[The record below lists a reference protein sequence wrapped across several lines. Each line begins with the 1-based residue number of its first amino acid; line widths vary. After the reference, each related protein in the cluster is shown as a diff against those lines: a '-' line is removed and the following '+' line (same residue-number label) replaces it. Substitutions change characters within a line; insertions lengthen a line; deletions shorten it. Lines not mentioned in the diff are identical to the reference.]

1 MKGRHIIWTGIIAL
15 AVGILMIIYNRALE
29 PSTLVMWC
37 GILFILAGVLNLT
50 LFLTGRDPS
59 GKPKHNPA
67 SMMVGWVASA
77 AAVVLGLCMV
87 LFRATFVELVGYM
100 FAFLLLFA
108 ALFQVF
114 LLAFGARP
122 TRLSGGWYVVPTVI
136 VGIAVYFFLQR
147 PVIENRYMMLW
158 TGIAFALFGAASVV
172 EGAQIGAN
180 NRSAAKAAKAEA
192 PDGKKVIEAR
202 HEEEPEDPAADF
214 KPEHKSLPEHAEQ
227 EPQDAPTK

>member
-15 AVGILMIIYNRALE
+15 AVGVLMIVFNTSLE
-29 PSTLVMWC
+29 PSNLVLWC
-37 GILFILAGVLNLT
+37 GLLFILAGILNLT
-50 LFLTGRDPS
+50 VFLSGRDTT

-87 LFRATFVELVGYM
+87 IFRATFVELVGYM
-100 FAFLLLFA
+100 FAFLLLFT

-122 TRLSGGWYVVPTVI
+122 VRLSGVWYVVPTVI

-147 PVIENRYMMLW
+147 PVIEDRYMMMW
-158 TGIAFALFGAASVV
+158 TGIALALFGAASLV
-172 EGAQIGAN
+172 EGIQIGAA
-180 NRSAAKAAKAEA
+180 NRSAMKAANSPDPRKKIEERHKENAEDPSA
-192 PDGKKVIEAR
+192 TFNPERNVALQE
-202 HEEEPEDPAADF
+202 HEQSPED
-214 KPEHKSLPEHAEQ
+214 
-227 EPQDAPTK
+227 EPQL

>member
-15 AVGILMIIYNRALE
+15 AVGILMIVYNTSLE
-29 PSTLVMWC
+29 PSNLVLWC

-50 LFLTGRDPS
+50 LFLTGRDSS

-67 SMMVGWVASA
+67 SMVVGWVASA
-77 AAVVLGLCMV
+77 AAVVLGLSMV

-122 TRLSGGWYVVPTVI
+122 VRLAGVWYVVPTII

-147 PVIENRYMMLW
+147 PVIEDRYMMMW

-172 EGAQIGAN
+172 EGAQIGAA
-180 NRSAAKAAKAEA
+180 NRTALKNAAE
-192 PDGKKVIEAR
+192 PDPRKKIEER
-202 HEEEPEDPAADF
+202 HEEDAEDPSADF
-214 KPEHKSLPEHAEQ
+214 RPEHTLALEEHKQ
-227 EPQDAPTK
+227 EAQDKPQN